1 METTLNIDGYTV
13 EIRPDD
19 WAENPREWAS
29 STLCTAHRRYTFGG
43 ESLPEH
49 CQDIEEAFDMFLAE
63 RALTRKL
70 VIWLPIY
77 LYKHS
82 GLALSTAPFS
92 DRWDSGHLGF
102 IYETRENIRKEFGVK
117 RINADLEERVC
128 ERLRGELEE
137 LEHWSNGTVYR
148 LSIPGLDVDSGGF
161 FGFDHEASG
170 FLEYA
175 RDVIEYDIR
184 CKRKEHFKRLKRLIR
199 GKVGLQYRPVLS
211 V

>member
-1 METTLNIDGYTV
+1 M
-13 EIRPDD
+13 
-19 WAENPREWAS
+19 
-29 STLCTAHRRYTFGG
+29 
-43 ESLPEH
+43 
-49 CQDIEEAFDMFLAE
+49 
-63 RALTRKL
+63 
-70 VIWLPIY
+70 
-77 LYKHS
+77 
-82 GLALSTAPFS
+82 
-92 DRWDSGHLGF
+92 GF

-170 FLEYA
+170 LLEYA